1 MERLP
6 RVSSIFSQTLDRAA
20 YVAYFLGAVLPL
32 VALGYLAHFYV
43 LPTIEDDYVAYGI
56 LGVAVSM
63 GTLSLC
69 SFFVLRHTTRQSL
82 QRMDDDNLRL
92 GQLLKVSR
100 SLSFAPHGGEVR
112 SAAVRCALDMTGA
125 CAAFVL
131 TRDKSDQ
138 ALAVRESAGEQAE
151 QLFESHEATIVE
163 MAEVALADTLPVVG
177 RAGEGAAAAVLPIEG
192 QDKGAAVLVGVRR
205 APAAE
210 FQPAE
215 VDSLSTLASF
225 TSVALRNADL
235 HDARQN
241 FFTHVTDL
249 LTTAVDRYLD
259 RQAGH
264 GHRVAEFSN
273 RIGRVLGLDDGRLEQ
288 LHFASL
294 LHDIG
299 MLKIERSIQHNRTA
313 CEKHP
318 AIGFRMLS
326 RIRLWEEIA
335 PVVLHHHEWFDGSGY
350 PEGLAEE
357 DIPVEARI
365 ISVADAFDAM
375 TSSTSYK
382 PAMSVEEAVGELKG
396 CSGTQFDPKAV
407 DVLVELVASGAIQA
421 ATEA

>member
-1 MERLP
+1 M
-6 RVSSIFSQTLDRAA
+6 
-20 YVAYFLGAVLPL
+20 
-32 VALGYLAHFYV
+32 AHN
-43 LPTIEDDYVAYGI
+43 LSNIENRKVI
-56 LGVAVSM
+56 LGLSGGVDSAV
-63 GTLSLC
+63 
-69 SFFVLRHTTRQSL
+69 
-82 QRMDDDNLRL
+82 
-92 GQLLKVSR
+92 
-100 SLSFAPHGGEVR
+100 
-112 SAAVRCALDMTGA
+112 
-125 CAAFVL
+125 
-131 TRDKSDQ
+131 
-138 ALAVRESAGEQAE
+138 
-151 QLFESHEATIVE
+151 
-163 MAEVALADTLPVVG
+163 
-177 RAGEGAAAAVLPIEG
+177 AAVLLKEANADVEALHMTNWEDDDG
-192 QDKGAAVLVGVRR
+192 YCT
-205 APAAE
+205 AAE
-210 FQPAE
+210 
-215 VDSLSTLASF
+215 
-225 TSVALRNADL
+225 DL
-235 HDARQN
+235 QDARQN

-335 PVVLHHHEWFDGSGY
+335 PFVLHHHEWFDGSGY